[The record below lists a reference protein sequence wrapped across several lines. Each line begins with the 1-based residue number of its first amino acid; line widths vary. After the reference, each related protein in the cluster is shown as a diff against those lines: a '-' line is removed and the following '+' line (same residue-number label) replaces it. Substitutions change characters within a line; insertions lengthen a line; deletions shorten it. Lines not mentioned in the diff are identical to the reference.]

1 MTAPVPVE
9 PPRPRLA
16 RVHRA
21 LWSLIAI
28 ALIATGCT
36 SASPSTGEPDA
47 AVATAAAALEDA
59 AQAAVEGNQ
68 VDAEPD
74 SAEDAPSATEADSA
88 EPDETEAAAEST
100 ETVDPELADA
110 DGTAIA
116 DAGQDGAA
124 STNELGNELADTDLP
139 PAPIGFEAL
148 TPEPGGRQPVSIAI
162 EDIEVVDATIIPV
175 GVNPDQT
182 FEVPPADQV
191 GWYRFG
197 PTPGEEGSAVLAAHI
212 AFDGVD
218 GVFRHL
224 ADVEVGAVVVVGYDD
239 GTSQRYRID
248 SVTDYFK
255 EELPAELFA
264 RDGDSQLALI
274 TCGGTFNP
282 QLRSYESNTV
292 VVATP
297 I

>member
-1 MTAPVPVE
+1 M
-9 PPRPRLA
+9 
-16 RVHRA
+16 
-21 LWSLIAI
+21 IA
-28 ALIATGCT
+28 AGCASVST
-36 SASPSTGEPDA
+36 SIGEPDA

-59 AQAAVEGNQ
+59 AEAAVGDSATNTPSTA
-68 VDAEPD
+68 VPDSEPD
-74 SAEDAPSATEADSA
+74 ASDDAADTDAASGDPTVAADPDLDEAT
-88 EPDETEAAAEST
+88 
-100 ETVDPELADA
+100 
-110 DGTAIA
+110 
-116 DAGQDGAA
+116 
-124 STNELGNELADTDLP
+124 STNELGNEFSDTELP

-148 TPEPGGRQPVSIAI
+148 TPEPGGRQPVSMVI
-162 EDIEVVDATIIPV
+162 EDIDVVDATIIPV

-255 EELPAELFA
+255 EELPPELFA

-292 VVATP
+292 AVATP

>member
-1 MTAPVPVE
+1 MKPSTPAS
-9 PPRPRLA
+9 LA
-16 RVHRA
+16 GRT
-21 LWSLIAI
+21 LWLII
-28 ALIATGCT
+28 ALAMIAAGCASVST
-36 SASPSTGEPDA
+36 SIGEPDA

-59 AQAAVEGNQ
+59 AEAAVGDSATNTPSTA
-68 VDAEPD
+68 VPDSEPD
-74 SAEDAPSATEADSA
+74 ASDDAADTDAASGDPTVAADPDLDEAT
-88 EPDETEAAAEST
+88 
-100 ETVDPELADA
+100 
-110 DGTAIA
+110 
-116 DAGQDGAA
+116 
-124 STNELGNELADTDLP
+124 STNELGNEFSDTELP

-148 TPEPGGRQPVSIAI
+148 TPEPGGRQPVSMVI
-162 EDIEVVDATIIPV
+162 EDIDVVDATIIPV

-255 EELPAELFA
+255 EELPPELFA

-292 VVATP
+292 AVATP

>member
-1 MTAPVPVE
+1 VKPSTPAS
-9 PPRPRLA
+9 LA
-16 RVHRA
+16 GRT
-21 LWSLIAI
+21 LWLII
-28 ALIATGCT
+28 ALAMIAAGCASVST
-36 SASPSTGEPDA
+36 SIGEPDA

-59 AQAAVEGNQ
+59 AEAAVGDSATNTPSTA
-68 VDAEPD
+68 VPDSEPD
-74 SAEDAPSATEADSA
+74 ASDDAADTDAASGDPTVAADPDLDEAT
-88 EPDETEAAAEST
+88 
-100 ETVDPELADA
+100 
-110 DGTAIA
+110 
-116 DAGQDGAA
+116 
-124 STNELGNELADTDLP
+124 STNELGNEFSDTELP

-148 TPEPGGRQPVSIAI
+148 TPEPGGRQPVSMVI
-162 EDIEVVDATIIPV
+162 EDIDVVDATIIPV

-255 EELPAELFA
+255 EELPPELFA

-292 VVATP
+292 AVATP

>member
-1 MTAPVPVE
+1 MA
-9 PPRPRLA
+9 LA
-16 RVHRA
+16 M
-21 LWSLIAI
+21 IA
-28 ALIATGCT
+28 AGCA
-36 SASPSTGEPDA
+36 SASTSIGEPDA

-59 AQAAVEGNQ
+59 AEAAVEDLDIEDNAADTGDESSGSTTNTTPTA
-68 VDAEPD
+68 VPDSEPD
-74 SAEDAPSATEADSA
+74 PSHDATDTDAANGYTTVAADPGMDEAT
-88 EPDETEAAAEST
+88 
-100 ETVDPELADA
+100 
-110 DGTAIA
+110 
-116 DAGQDGAA
+116 
-124 STNELGNELADTDLP
+124 STNELGDEFSDTELP

-148 TPEPGGRQPVSIAI
+148 TPEPGGRQPVSMVI
-162 EDIEVVDATIIPV
+162 EDIDVVDATIIPV

-224 ADVEVGAVVVVGYDD
+224 ADVEVGAVVAVGYSD

-255 EELPAELFA
+255 EELPPELFA
-264 RDGDSQLALI
+264 RDGSPQLALI
-274 TCGGTFNP
+274 TCGGAFNP

-292 VVATP
+292 AVATP
-297 I
+297 IE

>member
-1 MTAPVPVE
+1 MQ
-9 PPRPRLA
+9 
-16 RVHRA
+16 RVRSA
-21 LWSLIAI
+21 LIAI
-28 ALIATGCT
+28 ALIAIALIALAVLAAGCA
-36 SASPSTGEPDA
+36 SASTASTAPSSTTLADPDG

-59 AQAAVEGNQ
+59 ATSAVEDNPPAAGPDSEP
-68 VDAEPD
+68 DAEVASEPD
-74 SAEDAPSATEADSA
+74 PARSEPAATEAAPTVAADPGQDDATSTSE
-88 EPDETEAAAEST
+88 EPD
-100 ETVDPELADA
+100 DGFAD
-110 DGTAIA
+110 
-116 DAGQDGAA
+116 
-124 STNELGNELADTDLP
+124 SELP

-148 TPEPGGRQPVSIAI
+148 TPEPGGRQPVSIVI
-162 EDIEVVDATIIPV
+162 EDIDVVDATIIPV

-239 GTSQRYRID
+239 GTAQRYRID

-255 EELPAELFA
+255 EELPPELFA
-264 RDGDSQLALI
+264 RDGTPQLALI

-292 VVATP
+292 AVATP

>member
-1 MTAPVPVE
+1 MHFGQPQRRTTQVW
-9 PPRPRLA
+9 RILF
-16 RVHRA
+16 
-21 LWSLIAI
+21 
-28 ALIATGCT
+28 ALIACAVFAAGCAAAST
-36 SASPSTGEPDA
+36 SDGEPDA
-47 AVATAAAALEDA
+47 AVANAAAALEDA
-59 AQAAVEGNQ
+59 AEAAVEDSESSGNTTPALTEGDSDAAPNASPDDAADASAD
-68 VDAEPD
+68 VDAAADDTTVAADPTPEPT
-74 SAEDAPSATEADSA
+74 PSTND
-88 EPDETEAAAEST
+88 
-100 ETVDPELADA
+100 ELADEF
-110 DGTAIA
+110 A
-116 DAGQDGAA
+116 DA
-124 STNELGNELADTDLP
+124 ELP

-148 TPEPGGRQPVSIAI
+148 TPEPGGRQPVSIVI
-162 EDIEVVDATIIPV
+162 EDIDVVDATIIPV

-197 PTPGEEGSAVLAAHI
+197 PAPGDEGSAVLAAHI

-224 ADVEVGAVVVVGYDD
+224 ADVEVGSVVVVGYDD

-255 EELPAELFA
+255 EELPPELFA
-264 RDGDSQLALI
+264 RDGDTQLALI

-292 VVATP
+292 AVATP

>member
-1 MTAPVPVE
+1 M
-9 PPRPRLA
+9 
-16 RVHRA
+16 
-21 LWSLIAI
+21 IA
-28 ALIATGCT
+28 AGCA
-36 SASPSTGEPDA
+36 SASTSIGDPDA

-59 AQAAVEGNQ
+59 AEAAVEDEESSGSTEIEPA
-68 VDAEPD
+68 AEPD
-74 SAEDAPSATEADSA
+74 PAADGNETVTAVPEPDDAPSIP
-88 EPDETEAAAEST
+88 EPTSE
-100 ETVDPELADA
+100 
-110 DGTAIA
+110 IA
-116 DAGQDGAA
+116 D
-124 STNELGNELADTDLP
+124 EFADTELP

-148 TPEPGGRQPVSIAI
+148 TPEPGGRQPVSMVIK
-162 EDIEVVDATIIPV
+162 DIDVVDATIIPV

-197 PTPGEEGSAVLAAHI
+197 PTPGDEGSAVLAAHI

-255 EELPAELFA
+255 EELPPELFS

-274 TCGGTFNP
+274 TCGGAFNP

-292 VVATP
+292 AVATP
-297 I
+297 IS